1 MDKIKIANFRKIK
14 TVWEIDLAPITF
26 FTGTNNSGKSSVLKS
41 LMVLDDYSK
50 SENQFVLSFNGKNSK
65 KHKIDAFYNAI
76 HRENHKDLVW
86 NQTFEYVNNG
96 CNVQLAFEP
105 MPSNNNTNEF
115 VKGKLSSLS
124 ITRLIDNADILI
136 TKLGG
141 NEYQLKLNPL
151 FLEQREADDVT
162 KELDDLNLF
171 LNKQNLEIERL
182 ILEIQTVKEP
192 SASYGEM
199 AILQNQIDALKDE
212 LNNLKKKSNYL
223 PYREDLR
230 LNLILREL
238 NISLDR
244 AVLFLLKKGIEIEAK
259 PTTYLSKE
267 AYNILIQEFGLGDK
281 ERVLQNN
288 LESLQKKIKPII
300 NPEIISKQQQLVAA
314 NENKKKIEKRIKDL
328 SSQSQNTK
336 HVNYY
341 SPSFE
346 IANIQYEG
354 ITIAEVIVKEM
365 SKYFTENEDKR
376 GKIDKNKEMINLLN
390 FGEFVKTVLTVTA
403 GHLSPHRNSQTRLY
417 VNEDTSSDI
426 YELINYHAQH
436 PMKINSEGNMFI
448 KKWMERI

>member
-14 TVWEIDLAPITF
+14 TAWEIDLAPITF

-105 MPSNNNTNEF
+105 IPSNNNTNEF

-141 NEYQLKLNPL
+141 NEYELKLNPL

-171 LNKQNLEIERL
+171 LNKQNREIERL
-182 ILEIQTVKEP
+182 ILEIQAVKEP

-199 AILQNQIDALKDE
+199 AIHS
-212 LNNLKKKSNYL
+212 KSN
-223 PYREDLR
+223 
-230 LNLILREL
+230 
-238 NISLDR
+238 
-244 AVLFLLKKGIEIEAK
+244 
-259 PTTYLSKE
+259 
-267 AYNILIQEFGLGDK
+267 
-281 ERVLQNN
+281 
-288 LESLQKKIKPII
+288 
-300 NPEIISKQQQLVAA
+300 
-314 NENKKKIEKRIKDL
+314 
-328 SSQSQNTK
+328 
-336 HVNYY
+336 
-341 SPSFE
+341 
-346 IANIQYEG
+346 
-354 ITIAEVIVKEM
+354 
-365 SKYFTENEDKR
+365 
-376 GKIDKNKEMINLLN
+376 
-390 FGEFVKTVLTVTA
+390 
-403 GHLSPHRNSQTRLY
+403 
-417 VNEDTSSDI
+417 
-426 YELINYHAQH
+426 
-436 PMKINSEGNMFI
+436 
-448 KKWMERI
+448 